1 MSVLLLTAIVGLQ
14 AATEDP
20 AAAARRVPMPELRAA
35 DLPRWRE
42 HLRPSGDELAFE
54 RIPWIADFAEGV
66 RRADAEGRP
75 LLFWAMNGHPLGC
88 T

>member
-1 MSVLLLTAIVGLQ
+1 MIAPVLTVIAGLQ
-14 AATEDP
+14 ATVEDP
-20 AAAARRVPMPELRAA
+20 ATAVRRIPMPELRAE

-42 HLRPSGDELAFE
+42 HLRPSDEDVAFE